1 MGYRILTLYDHIEYM
16 IIPYIYPIYIYEWW
30 YIPLSSIC
38 FLSVLQRYH
47 LFSYSLYCFW
57 WEVNNDFK
65 LWSLLCHMFFSL
77 ATIKV
82 FSFIICFQQYDYN
95 IPEGYFMFVLFEVYW
110 CSYICKLTFF
120 IRFGKLWTIIY
131 SKYYFWFILS
141 PFWKFILYHIILSL
155 MSFKLSDHFFSH
167 FFLSILH
174 IGSSYCHD
182 FYFTDLCFFL
192 YCLICY

>member
-1 MGYRILTLYDHIEYM
+1 MGYRILR
-16 IIPYIYPIYIYEWW
+16 W
-30 YIPLSSIC
+30 YIPPSSIC
-38 FLSVLQRYH
+38 FLLVLQRCH

-95 IPEGYFMFVLFEVYW
+95 IPRGYFMFILFEVYW
-110 CSYICKLTFF
+110 CSCICKLTFF

-131 SKYYFWFILS
+131 SKYLFWFILS

-155 MSFKLSDHFFSH
+155 MSLKLSDNFFSH
-167 FFLSILH
+167 FFLSVLH
-174 IGSSYCHD
+174 IGGSYCQY
-182 FYFTDLCFFL
+182 FYFTDLFFFL
-192 YCLICY
+192 VVSNLLLAHTVKLAFQIL

>member
-1 MGYRILTLYDHIEYM
+1 MGYRILR
-16 IIPYIYPIYIYEWW
+16 W
-30 YIPLSSIC
+30 YIPPSSIC
-38 FLSVLQRYH
+38 FLLVLQIYH

-95 IPEGYFMFVLFEVYW
+95 IPGGYFMFVLFEVYW

-155 MSFKLSDHFFSH
+155 MSLKLSDNFLAIFS
-167 FFLSILH
+167 FL
-174 IGSSYCHD
+174 
-182 FYFTDLCFFL
+182 YFTLVV
-192 YCLICY
+192 LIAMISVSLIFVFSCIV